1 MTGYYLFTSVNLN
14 YVFACT
20 IKEGQNKKR
29 YEMAIY

>member
-20 IKEGQNKKR
+20 IKDKIKR